1 MGIEINQSFDVD
13 APIDEVWAFVTD
25 PRRVASCM
33 PGASLDEII
42 DERNFRG
49 SIRVKVGAITAAYKG
64 KVEMTGVD
72 ESSHAVEI
80 HAAGTETGG
89 ETAKASMKSSL
100 ARLDGGGTRVV
111 AEASVEL
118 TGKIMQMG
126 RGMIQGVSD
135 QLFEQFAGSA
145 RAQLEGGAGA
155 EAAVTVDGGKPLRV
169 VPLLFAALWSAITGL
184 LRRVFGRG
192 AAKEHSG

>member
-1 MGIEINQSFDVD
+1 MGIEIKQSFDVD

-42 DERNFRG
+42 DERNFHG
-49 SIRVKVGAITAAYKG
+49 SIRVRVGAITAAYKG
-64 KVEMTGVD
+64 KVEMTEVD

-80 HAAGTETGG
+80 RAAGTETGG
-89 ETAKASMKSSL
+89 GTATASMKSSL
-100 ARLDGGGTRVV
+100 AKLDGGGTRVV

-145 RAQLEGGAGA
+145 RAQLEGGAAA
-155 EAAVTVDGGKPLRV
+155 EAAVTAGGGEALRV
-169 VPLLFAALWSAITGL
+169 VPLLFAALWSAIAGL
-184 LRRVFGRG
+184 FRRLFGLG
-192 AAKEHSG
+192 TAKERRG